1 MKMLI
6 AAMFALLLVS
16 GTAWAQLPPVGP
28 DYVHVTNSGTVGS
41 KVLLNPV
48 FRYNPTPRFSVYAKS
63 SEGEFKVSGYRY
75 VGGTWTKVFP
85 LFSVAADDTAV
96 LWGAGM
102 TLPITQQVDVLCVT
116 SQDSDGSVDLVWY
129 K

>member
-28 DYVHVTNSGTVGS
+28 DYVRVTNTGAVGN
-41 KVLLNPV
+41 KVLLNTV
-48 FRYNPTPRFSVYAKS
+48 FRYNPTPRFSVYAIS
-63 SEGEFKVSGYRY
+63 SLGEFKVSGYRY
-75 VGGTWTKVFP
+75 INQVWTKVFP
-85 LFSVAADDTAV
+85 LFSTAVDDTAV
-96 LWGAGM
+96 LWVANM
-102 TLPITQQVDVLCVT
+102 ALPITQQIDVLCVT
-116 SQDSDGSVDLVWY
+116 SQENGGSVDLVWY